1 MKKKWVIFAAAV
13 LFVAATGLGVYL
25 GTPSI
30 PKKQKETTVP
40 VQSVAVITGYA
51 EKAAVRSRFLGII
64 KEEEAVTVRLD
75 EGRETAAF
83 SVSPGDRVEAGTV
96 LAVYDNSGLLLER
109 EQLLLDKE
117 QLEFSAENAGIRIK
131 TLKAERD
138 QADAGQK
145 DSYDLQILN
154 AQSELKQTEFSLE
167 LKEREIARLDEKL
180 ALSQVISPCAGIVT
194 EVDDAEGSLSIVSEG
209 TFELSFSVT
218 ESELEEFRVGD
229 RLVVTNRDE
238 TLSYDGTVSRIESTK
253 PENSETQ
260 TGAARPSSYPVHA
273 VLEGANGL
281 IPGQHVY
288 VEKQDPAGQKSGL
301 GEEVI
306 LLPEGYLMD
315 AEESAWVWLAGKNGT
330 LEKHSVI
337 LGAYN
342 DRHDAYEVIEG
353 LSMTDYL
360 AWPMTSYEA
369 GQKADFGE

>member
-13 LFVAATGLGVYL
+13 LFVAAAGLGVYL

-30 PKKQKETTVP
+30 PKKQKETAVP

-51 EKAAVRSRFLGII
+51 EKAAVRSRFLGVVR
-64 KEEEAVTVRLD
+64 EEEAVTVRLD
-75 EGRETAAF
+75 EGRKTAAY
-83 SVSPGDRVEAGTV
+83 SVSPGDRVDTGTV

-145 DSYDLQILN
+145 DSYDLQIIN
-154 AQSELKQTEFSLE
+154 AQSELDQTEFSLE
-167 LKEREIARLDEKL
+167 LKEQEIARLDEKL

-194 EVDDAEGSLSIVSEG
+194 EIDEAEGSLSIVSEG

-218 ESELEEFRVGD
+218 ESELEEFRAGD
-229 RLVVTNRDE
+229 RLFVTNRDE

-260 TGAARPSSYPVHA
+260 TGAARPSSYPVYA

-281 IPGQHVY
+281 LPGQHVY
-288 VEKQDPAGQKSGL
+288 VEKQEPTGQKL
-301 GEEVI
+301 EIGEDVI

-315 AEESAWVWLAGKNGT
+315 VEGSAWVWLAGEQGT
-330 LEKHSVI
+330 LEKRSVI

-360 AWPMTSYEA
+360 AWPMASYEV